1 MRAPRAPC
9 RNKGCNIVADQKRT
23 WAPARPRLSAHHL
36 MLPARVKWRMQGV
49 EREIGMTQLWIAA
62 GGALGSLL
70 RYWVTLLTAAWL
82 GERMPWGT
90 ILINISG
97 SLVIGVI
104 AAMAE
109 SGGRWALSPDIR
121 LFLMVGICGG
131 YTTFS
136 SFSLQTLDLLRSGA
150 VVRATVNIAGSVA
163 LCVAAVAVGHA
174 VASHFNGGSRQI
186 AQAAIEEEG

>member
-1 MRAPRAPC
+1 
-9 RNKGCNIVADQKRT
+9 
-23 WAPARPRLSAHHL
+23 

-136 SFSLQTLDLLRSGA
+136 SFSLQTLTLFQMGEP
-150 VVRATVNIAGSVA
+150 VRAVANVLLSVLACLIAVWAGYALGS
-163 LCVAAVAVGHA
+163 AAMSSGT
-174 VASHFNGGSRQI
+174 G
-186 AQAAIEEEG
+186 